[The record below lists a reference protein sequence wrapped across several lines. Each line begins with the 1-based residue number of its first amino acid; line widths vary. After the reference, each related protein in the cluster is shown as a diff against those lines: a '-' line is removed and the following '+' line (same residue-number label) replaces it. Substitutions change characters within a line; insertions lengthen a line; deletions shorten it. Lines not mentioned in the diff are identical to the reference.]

1 MGDARRSGEDEGLPD
16 DIWEKFEKDSWGRID
31 ETAPHEPS
39 ARARM
44 VEERFRREEAAARA
58 AKPKRK
64 PRRPRRPRASLSDG
78 RLRTVLITIAVI
90 GGMIAVSALAAW
102 LQYGRVF

>member
-1 MGDARRSGEDEGLPD
+1 MEDQRRSGEGEGLPD

-31 ETAPHEPS
+31 ESAPKEPS

-44 VEERFRREEAAARA
+44 VEERFRQEEAARA
-58 AKPKRK
+58 AAPRRKRRRV
-64 PRRPRRPRASLSDG
+64 RRPRPNLSEG
-78 RLRTVLITIAVI
+78 RLRTVLISVAVI